1 MRPRR
6 RGSPATPGPSCAPA
20 VTPAPGPA
28 SRGGSGPGARPPGK
42 GRDGPVPA
50 ASLPEPEFIGLIYG
64 RAKQPRKEGGGQR

>member
-28 SRGGSGPGARPPGK
+28 PRGGSGPGARPPGK
-42 GRDGPVPA
+42 RRDGLGPA
-50 ASLPEPEFIGLIYG
+50 PRLPELQFVSPIRPE
-64 RAKQPRKEGGGQR
+64 K